1 MQKCFILIIFAFYSV
16 VSAQKVEPELIK
28 LDTLKDGFAY
38 DIRYAGTNNFLKEP
52 FYDCAVCYLR
62 PEVAKALKEVNHYFC
77 ELGYRILLYDCYR
90 PVSAQKKMWAAYPNP
105 QYVANPY
112 TSGSIHNRG
121 AAVDLSLVT
130 LEGEPVDMGTDHD
143 FLACR
148 HILITPNFPKRF
160 LKTESSC
167 KKVCFSL
174 VLRPFAPSGGTSTT
188 RKIILLPSLISTFRA
203 LYSKLQII
211 SSLFLF

>member
-1 MQKCFILIIFAFYSV
+1 MQKCFILIILAFYSV

-143 FLACR
+143 FFGVQA
-148 HILITPNFPKRF
+148 HIDYTKLPKKVLENRKLLQKGMLLFGFETIRTEWWHFNYKKNYSFAIIDFNFP
-160 LKTESSC
+160 C
-167 KKVCFSL
+167 AV
-174 VLRPFAPSGGTSTT
+174 
-188 RKIILLPSLISTFRA
+188 
-203 LYSKLQII
+203 Q
-211 SSLFLF
+211 